1 MLYVRG
7 NFQDELT
14 CFTQY
19 LYKTGTYLT
28 VRSTLKAKVI
38 SMLDQRFKT
47 SINTVHSVDSQVQK
61 FII

>member
-1 MLYVRG
+1 MLYVC

-28 VRSTLKAKVI
+28 VRSTLKTQVI
-38 SMLDQRFKT
+38 SMLDQKFKT
-47 SINTVHSVDSQVQK
+47 SINTVHSIDNQVQK